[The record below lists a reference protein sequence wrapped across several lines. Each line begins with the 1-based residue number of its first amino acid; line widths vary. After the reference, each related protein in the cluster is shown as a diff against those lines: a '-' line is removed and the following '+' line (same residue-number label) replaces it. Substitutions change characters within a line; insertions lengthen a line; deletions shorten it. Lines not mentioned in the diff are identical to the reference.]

1 MSSKI
6 LFEGSFPCEF
16 GFMRGAGSEENLC
29 AFLWDLQPELRADFL
44 EPFGV
49 LGAAYLNKSASLFNF
64 KNSVNYLD
72 LHYTKS
78 YYLLQKYKMVYFQ

>member
-29 AFLWDLQPELRADFL
+29 AFLWDLQPELRADLLELGDILGTAQVIVGSVWACPVRIVGVFL
-44 EPFGV
+44 N
-49 LGAAYLNKSASLFNF
+49 AAAEDIGLEVQAE
-64 KNSVNYLD
+64 
-72 LHYTKS
+72 
-78 YYLLQKYKMVYFQ
+78 

>member
-6 LFEGSFPCEF
+6 FFEGSFPCEF
-16 GFMRGAGSEENLC
+16 SFMRGAGSKENLC
-29 AFLWDLQPELRADFL
+29 AFLWDLQPELRADLL

-64 KNSVNYLD
+64 KNSVNL
-72 LHYTKS
+72 S
-78 YYLLQKYKMVYFQ
+78 

>member
-49 LGAAYLNKSASLFNF
+49 LGAAYLNKSASLFDAII
-64 KNSVNYLD
+64 KVD
-72 LHYTKS
+72 TEG
-78 YYLLQKYKMVYFQ
+78 